1 MKQLALLLFSALMG
15 AVLLTGWSSQALA
28 QENPS
33 GALDFGLTYHY
44 SMHERS
50 AMSVYARAMA
60 VDRVP
65 GTVVGRFGELYASL
79 GVGLDGE
86 LVEYSLGIKLGVGL
100 GVDHFVFFVASGL
113 MTDSYTSVSSKSESD
128 EVAPGL
134 GIPITL
140 GFWIDPFPGLYFYL
154 MAEPSWS
161 LFADG
166 VVDVDKN
173 PRRTEPFLPF
183 TFAWELRLRAGIGF
197 DISSIHM
204 RIDYTFHQVNPCS
217 WHLISIGFGFA
228 SKNMLDLANKPVVK

>member
-1 MKQLALLLFSALMG
+1 MKLGTIIFTFMLSACLAAP
-15 AVLLTGWSSQALA
+15 ALA

-33 GALDFGLTYHY
+33 GALDFGLNFHY

-50 AMSVYARAMA
+50 VLGIHARAMA

-65 GTVVGRFGELYASL
+65 GTLVGRFGELYASL

-86 LVEYSLGIKLGVGL
+86 LVEYALGLKLGVGL
-100 GVDHFVFFVASGL
+100 GVNHFVFFVASGL
-113 MTDSYTSVSSKSESD
+113 MTDSYTSISSKADAD

-134 GIPITL
+134 GLPITL
-140 GFWIDPFPGLYFYL
+140 GFWIDPFPGLYFYF

-161 LFADG
+161 FFAAG
-166 VVDVDKN
+166 ETDVDKN

-183 TFAWELRLRAGIGF
+183 SFAWELRLRGGVGF

-204 RIDYTFHQVNPCS
+204 RIDYTFHQLAPYS
-217 WHLISIGFGFA
+217 WHVISLGFGFSSRA
-228 SKNMLDLANKPVVK
+228 LTEQSKEPVK